1 MRGRKP
7 LPDGE
12 RLIFV
17 HIGVKEAIVNELGG
31 EDAVK
36 QALALMI
43 NKLRTKPKAEPKEK
57 PVKPTLEQLPDNCFA
72 VKTGNGWD
80 YSTYYGEPGKLNDFL
95 SINKKD
101 LIEAAGNESNLNAIL
116 KDFWKAKTFGNERYT
131 NYGAFRKN
139 LINYILA
146 RKNKTLTNGTE
157 PKRSK
162 VESIVNNFTAAQEAI
177 KAKYGQ

>member
-1 MRGRKP
+1 MGRKAIDP
-7 LPDGE
+7 REKIQEIRIYLKAG
-12 RLIFV
+12 LI
-17 HIGVKEAIVNELGG
+17 EDLGG
-31 EDAVK
+31 KE
-36 QALALMI
+36 
-43 NKLRTKPKAEPKEK
+43 KAETMAKSYLSRPRVQKEPKEK

-101 LIEAAGNESNLNAIL
+101 LIEAAGNESHLNAIL
-116 KDFWKAKTFGNERYT
+116 KDFWKAKTFGNERYN

-157 PKRSK
+157 PKPSK